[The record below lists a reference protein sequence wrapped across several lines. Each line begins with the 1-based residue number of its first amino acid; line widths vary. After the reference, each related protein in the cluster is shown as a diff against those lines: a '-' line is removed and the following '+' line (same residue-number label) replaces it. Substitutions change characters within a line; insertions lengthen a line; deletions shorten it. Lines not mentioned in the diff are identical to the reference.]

1 MKNNKKL
8 FLSVALLTTL
18 AFSGALVSCDSN
30 IHIIPKDI
38 PALYKAD
45 EVVEGETENAEPIQP
60 SENVEETPSEIVDE
74 TPSGEEETP
83 SEEEETPS
91 EEETLQQKIEELEA
105 TLKAQTE
112 ELWSKELVSGLTI
125 GGAVLFAME
134 LLMTIFKS
142 RANKKKDAEYKDNF
156 IALENKYTELVS
168 CYEKAK
174 VETDKF
180 LETACNEMNSMK
192 NECVS
197 ILKSLNEIIPE
208 LKNYEQFNQRLI
220 TIINILDILSFTP
233 ENVKNGVAEQVKK
246 LIEEVK

>member
-30 IHIIPKDI
+30 VPIIPKDI
-38 PALYKAD
+38 PTLYKED
-45 EVVEGETENAEPIQP
+45 EVVDGGTENTEPIPP
-60 SENVEETPSEIVDE
+60 STNEEE
-74 TPSGEEETP
+74 TPSGEEEIN
-83 SEEEETPS
+83 PS

-105 TLKAQTE
+105 MLKAQTE

-125 GGAVLFAME
+125 GGAILFAME

-220 TIINILDILSFTP
+220 TVINILDTLSFTP

>member
-30 IHIIPKDI
+30 VPIIPKDI
-38 PALYKAD
+38 PTLYKAD
-45 EVVEGETENAEPIQP
+45 EVVEGETENTEPIPP
-60 SENVEETPSEIVDE
+60 STN
-74 TPSGEEETP
+74 EEETP
-83 SEEEETPS
+83 SEEEEINPS
-91 EEETLQQKIEELEA
+91 EEETLKQKIEELEA
-105 TLKAQTE
+105 MLKAQTE

-168 CYEKAK
+168 YYEKAK
-174 VETDKF
+174 VENDKF

-220 TIINILDILSFTP
+220 TVINILDTLSFTP

>member
-8 FLSVALLTTL
+8 FLSVALLTTI
-18 AFSGALVSCDSN
+18 AFSGALVSCDSDVPL
-30 IHIIPKDI
+30 IPKDI
-38 PALYKAD
+38 PTLYKAD
-45 EVVEGETENAEPIQP
+45 EVVEGETENTEPIPP
-60 SENVEETPSEIVDE
+60 SENVEETPS
-74 TPSGEEETP
+74 GEEEI
-83 SEEEETPS
+83 TPS

-105 TLKAQTE
+105 MLKAQTE

-125 GGAVLFAME
+125 GGAILFAME

>member
-8 FLSVALLTTL
+8 FLSVALLTTI
-18 AFSGALVSCDSN
+18 AFSGALVSCDSDVPL
-30 IHIIPKDI
+30 IPKDI
-38 PALYKAD
+38 PTLYKAD
-45 EVVEGETENAEPIQP
+45 EVVEGETENTEPIPP

-83 SEEEETPS
+83 SEEE
-91 EEETLQQKIEELEA
+91 TLQQKIEELEA
-105 TLKAQTE
+105 MLKAQTE

-134 LLMTIFKS
+134 LLMTIFKT

-220 TIINILDILSFTP
+220 TVINILDTLSFTP

>member
-30 IHIIPKDI
+30 VPIIPKDI
-38 PALYKAD
+38 PTLYKAD
-45 EVVEGETENAEPIQP
+45 EVVDGGTENTEPIPP
-60 SENVEETPSEIVDE
+60 STNEEE
-74 TPSGEEETP
+74 TPSGEEEIN
-83 SEEEETPS
+83 PS

-105 TLKAQTE
+105 MLKAQTE

-125 GGAVLFAME
+125 GGAILFAME

-174 VETDKF
+174 VENDKF

-220 TIINILDILSFTP
+220 TVINILDTLSFTP

>member
-30 IHIIPKDI
+30 VPIIPKDI
-38 PALYKAD
+38 PTLYKAD
-45 EVVEGETENAEPIQP
+45 EVVDGGTENTEPIPP
-60 SENVEETPSEIVDE
+60 STNEEE
-74 TPSGEEETP
+74 TPSGEEEIN
-83 SEEEETPS
+83 PS

-105 TLKAQTE
+105 MLKAQTE

-125 GGAVLFAME
+125 GGAILFAME

-220 TIINILDILSFTP
+220 TVINILDTLSFTP

>member
-30 IHIIPKDI
+30 VPIIPKDI
-38 PALYKAD
+38 PTLYKAD
-45 EVVEGETENAEPIQP
+45 EVVEGETENTEPIPP
-60 SENVEETPSEIVDE
+60 STNEEE
-74 TPSGEEETP
+74 TPSGEEEIN
-83 SEEEETPS
+83 PS

-105 TLKAQTE
+105 MLKTQTE

-125 GGAVLFAME
+125 GGAILFAME

-168 CYEKAK
+168 YYEKAK
-174 VETDKF
+174 VENDKF

-220 TIINILDILSFTP
+220 TVINILDTLSFTP

>member
-30 IHIIPKDI
+30 VPIIPKDI
-38 PALYKAD
+38 PTLYKAD
-45 EVVEGETENAEPIQP
+45 EVVEGETGNTEPIPP
-60 SENVEETPSEIVDE
+60 STNEEE
-74 TPSGEEETP
+74 TPSGEEEIN
-83 SEEEETPS
+83 PS

-105 TLKAQTE
+105 MLKAQTE

-125 GGAVLFAME
+125 GGAILFAME

-220 TIINILDILSFTP
+220 TVINILDTLSFTP

>member
-30 IHIIPKDI
+30 VPIIPKDI

-45 EVVEGETENAEPIQP
+45 EVVEGETENTEPIPP
-60 SENVEETPSEIVDE
+60 SENVEETPS
-74 TPSGEEETP
+74 GEEEIN
-83 SEEEETPS
+83 PS

-125 GGAVLFAME
+125 GGAILFAME

-168 CYEKAK
+168 HFEKTK
-174 VETDKF
+174 VENDKF

-220 TIINILDILSFTP
+220 TVINILDTLSFTP

>member
-18 AFSGALVSCDSN
+18 AFSGALVSCDSDVPL
-30 IHIIPKDI
+30 IPKDI
-38 PALYKAD
+38 PTLYKAD
-45 EVVEGETENAEPIQP
+45 EIVEGETENTNPIPP
-60 SENVEETPSEIVDE
+60 STNEEE
-74 TPSGEEETP
+74 TPSGEEEI
-83 SEEEETPS
+83 TPS
-91 EEETLQQKIEELEA
+91 EEETLQEKIEELEA

-125 GGAVLFAME
+125 GGAILFAME

-168 CYEKAK
+168 YYEKAK
-174 VETDKF
+174 VENDKF

-220 TIINILDILSFTP
+220 TVINILDTLSFTP

>member
-1 MKNNKKL
+1 MKKNKKL

-30 IHIIPKDI
+30 VPIIPKDI
-38 PALYKAD
+38 PTLYKAD
-45 EVVEGETENAEPIQP
+45 EVVEGETENTEPIPP
-60 SENVEETPSEIVDE
+60 STNEEE
-74 TPSGEEETP
+74 TPSGEEEI
-83 SEEEETPS
+83 TPS
-91 EEETLQQKIEELEA
+91 EEETLKEKIEELEA

-112 ELWSKELVSGLTI
+112 ELWSRELVSGLTI
-125 GGAVLFAME
+125 GGVILFAME
-134 LLMTIFKS
+134 TLMTIFKS

-168 CYEKAK
+168 YYEKAK

-220 TIINILDILSFTP
+220 TVINILDTLSFTP

>member
-8 FLSVALLTTL
+8 FLSVALLTTI

-30 IHIIPKDI
+30 VPLIPKDI
-38 PALYKAD
+38 PTLYKAD
-45 EVVEGETENAEPIQP
+45 EVVEGETENTEPIPP
-60 SENVEETPSEIVDE
+60 SGNEEE
-74 TPSGEEETP
+74 TPSGEEEI
-83 SEEEETPS
+83 TPS
-91 EEETLQQKIEELEA
+91 EEETLKEKIEELEA

-125 GGAVLFAME
+125 GGAILFAME

-220 TIINILDILSFTP
+220 TVINILDTLSFTP

>member
-30 IHIIPKDI
+30 VPIIPKDI
-38 PALYKAD
+38 PTLYKAD
-45 EVVEGETENAEPIQP
+45 EVVDGGTENTEPIPP
-60 SENVEETPSEIVDE
+60 STSEEE
-74 TPSGEEETP
+74 TPSGEEEIN
-83 SEEEETPS
+83 PS

-105 TLKAQTE
+105 MLKAQTE

-168 CYEKAK
+168 YYEKAK
-174 VETDKF
+174 VENDKF

-220 TIINILDILSFTP
+220 TVINILDTLSFTP

>member
-30 IHIIPKDI
+30 VPIIPKDI
-38 PALYKAD
+38 PTLYKAD
-45 EVVEGETENAEPIQP
+45 EVVEGETGNTEPIPP
-60 SENVEETPSEIVDE
+60 SENVEETPS
-74 TPSGEEETP
+74 GEEEIN
-83 SEEEETPS
+83 PS

-105 TLKAQTE
+105 MLKAQTE

-168 CYEKAK
+168 YYEKAK
-174 VETDKF
+174 VENDKF

-220 TIINILDILSFTP
+220 TVINILDTLSFTP

>member
-8 FLSVALLTTL
+8 FLSVALLTTI
-18 AFSGALVSCDSN
+18 AFSGALVSCDSDVPL
-30 IHIIPKDI
+30 IPKDI
-38 PALYKAD
+38 PTLYKAD
-45 EVVEGETENAEPIQP
+45 EVVEGETENTEPIPP
-60 SENVEETPSEIVDE
+60 STN
-74 TPSGEEETP
+74 EEETP
-83 SEEEETPS
+83 SENVEETPS

-105 TLKAQTE
+105 MLKAQTE

-134 LLMTIFKS
+134 LLMTIFKT
-142 RANKKKDAEYKDNF
+142 RVNKKKDAEYKDNF

-220 TIINILDILSFTP
+220 TVINILDTLSFTP

>member
-8 FLSVALLTTL
+8 FLSVALLTTI

-30 IHIIPKDI
+30 VPIIPKDI

-45 EVVEGETENAEPIQP
+45 EVVEAETENTEPIPP
-60 SENVEETPSEIVDE
+60 SGNEEE
-74 TPSGEEETP
+74 TPSGEEEIN
-83 SEEEETPS
+83 PS

-105 TLKAQTE
+105 MLKAQTE
-112 ELWSKELVSGLTI
+112 ELWSRELVSGLTI
-125 GGAVLFAME
+125 GGVILFAME
-134 LLMTIFKS
+134 TLMTIFKS

>member
-30 IHIIPKDI
+30 VPIIPKDI
-38 PALYKAD
+38 PTLYKAD
-45 EVVEGETENAEPIQP
+45 EVVEGETENTEPIPP
-60 SENVEETPSEIVDE
+60 SGNEEE
-74 TPSGEEETP
+74 TPSGEEEIN
-83 SEEEETPS
+83 PS

-105 TLKAQTE
+105 MLKAQTE

-142 RANKKKDAEYKDNF
+142 RVNKKKDAEYKDNF

-220 TIINILDILSFTP
+220 TVINILDTLSFTP

>member
-8 FLSVALLTTL
+8 FLSVALLTTI
-18 AFSGALVSCDSN
+18 AFSGALVSCDSDVPL
-30 IHIIPKDI
+30 IPKDI
-38 PALYKAD
+38 PTLYKAD
-45 EVVEGETENAEPIQP
+45 EVVEGETENTEPIPP
-60 SENVEETPSEIVDE
+60 STNEEE
-74 TPSGEEETP
+74 TPSGEEEI
-83 SEEEETPS
+83 TPS
-91 EEETLQQKIEELEA
+91 EEETLKEKIEELEA

-112 ELWSKELVSGLTI
+112 ELWSKELVSGITI

-134 LLMTIFKS
+134 LLSVIFKS
-142 RANKKKDAEYKDNF
+142 HFNKKKDAEYKDNF

-220 TIINILDILSFTP
+220 TVINILDTLSFTP

>member
-30 IHIIPKDI
+30 VPIIPKDI
-38 PALYKAD
+38 PTLYKAD
-45 EVVEGETENAEPIQP
+45 EVVEGETENTEPIPP
-60 SENVEETPSEIVDE
+60 SGNVEETPS
-74 TPSGEEETP
+74 G
-83 SEEEETPS
+83 EEETPS

-105 TLKAQTE
+105 MLKAQTE

-125 GGAVLFAME
+125 GGAILFAME
-134 LLMTIFKS
+134 TLMTILKT
-142 RANKKKDAEYKDNF
+142 RVNKKKDAEYKDNF

-168 CYEKAK
+168 YYEKAK

-220 TIINILDILSFTP
+220 TVINILDTLSFTP

>member
-18 AFSGALVSCDSN
+18 AFSGALVSCDSDVP
-30 IHIIPKDI
+30 IIPKDI
-38 PALYKAD
+38 PTLYKAD
-45 EVVEGETENAEPIQP
+45 EVVEGETENTEPIPP
-60 SENVEETPSEIVDE
+60 STNEEE
-74 TPSGEEETP
+74 TPSGEEEI
-83 SEEEETPS
+83 TPS
-91 EEETLQQKIEELEA
+91 EEETLKEKIEELEA

-125 GGAVLFAME
+125 GGAILFAME

-156 IALENKYTELVS
+156 IALENKYTELVAY
-168 CYEKAK
+168 YEKAK

-220 TIINILDILSFTP
+220 TVINILDTLSFTP

>member
-8 FLSVALLTTL
+8 FLSVALLTTI
-18 AFSGALVSCDSN
+18 AFSGALVSCDSDVPL
-30 IHIIPKDI
+30 IPKDI
-38 PALYKAD
+38 PTLYKAD
-45 EVVEGETENAEPIQP
+45 EVVEGETENTEPIPP
-60 SENVEETPSEIVDE
+60 SENVEETPS
-74 TPSGEEETP
+74 GNEEETP
-83 SEEEETPS
+83 N

-105 TLKAQTE
+105 MLKAQTE

-134 LLMTIFKS
+134 LLMTIFKT

-168 CYEKAK
+168 YYEKAK
-174 VETDKF
+174 LETDKF

-220 TIINILDILSFTP
+220 TVINILDTLSFTP

>member
-8 FLSVALLTTL
+8 FLSVALLTTI
-18 AFSGALVSCDSN
+18 AFSGALVSCDSDVPL
-30 IHIIPKDI
+30 IPKDI
-38 PALYKAD
+38 PTLYKAD
-45 EVVEGETENAEPIQP
+45 EVVEGETENTEPIPP
-60 SENVEETPSEIVDE
+60 SENVEETPS
-74 TPSGEEETP
+74 GEEEI
-83 SEEEETPS
+83 TPS

-105 TLKAQTE
+105 MLKAQTE

-125 GGAVLFAME
+125 GGAILFAME

-142 RANKKKDAEYKDNF
+142 RVNKKKDAEYKDNF

-220 TIINILDILSFTP
+220 TVINILDTLSFTP

>member
-1 MKNNKKL
+1 MKNNNKL
-8 FLSVALLTTL
+8 FLSVALLTTI
-18 AFSGALVSCDSN
+18 AFSGALVSCDSDVPL
-30 IHIIPKDI
+30 IPKDI
-38 PALYKAD
+38 PTLYKAD
-45 EVVEGETENAEPIQP
+45 EVVEGETENTEPIPP
-60 SENVEETPSEIVDE
+60 STN
-74 TPSGEEETP
+74 EEETP
-83 SEEEETPS
+83 SENVEETPS

-105 TLKAQTE
+105 MLKAQTE

-125 GGAVLFAME
+125 GGAILFAME
-134 LLMTIFKS
+134 LLMTIFKT
-142 RANKKKDAEYKDNF
+142 RVNKKKDAEYKDNF

-220 TIINILDILSFTP
+220 TVINILDTLSFTP

-246 LIEEVK
+246 LVEEVK

>member
-30 IHIIPKDI
+30 VPIIPKDI

-45 EVVEGETENAEPIQP
+45 EVVEGETENTEPIPP
-60 SENVEETPSEIVDE
+60 SENVEETPS
-74 TPSGEEETP
+74 GNEEETP
-83 SEEEETPS
+83 N

-134 LLMTIFKS
+134 TLMTILKS
-142 RANKKKDAEYKDNF
+142 HFNKKKDAEYKDNF

-220 TIINILDILSFTP
+220 TVINILDTLSFTP

>member
-30 IHIIPKDI
+30 VPIIPKDI

-45 EVVEGETENAEPIQP
+45 EVVEGETENTEPIPP
-60 SENVEETPSEIVDE
+60 SENVEETPS
-74 TPSGEEETP
+74 GEEEIN
-83 SEEEETPS
+83 PS

-125 GGAVLFAME
+125 GGAILFAME

>member
-8 FLSVALLTTL
+8 FLSVALLTTI

-30 IHIIPKDI
+30 VPIIPKDI

-45 EVVEGETENAEPIQP
+45 EVVEGETENTEPIPP
-60 SENVEETPSEIVDE
+60 STNEEE
-74 TPSGEEETP
+74 TPSGEEEIN
-83 SEEEETPS
+83 PS

-105 TLKAQTE
+105 MLKAQTE

-220 TIINILDILSFTP
+220 TVINILDTLSFTP

>member
-8 FLSVALLTTL
+8 FLSVALLTTI
-18 AFSGALVSCDSN
+18 AFSGALVSCDSDVPL
-30 IHIIPKDI
+30 IPKDI
-38 PALYKAD
+38 PTLYKAD
-45 EVVEGETENAEPIQP
+45 EVVEGETENTEPIPP
-60 SENVEETPSEIVDE
+60 STN
-74 TPSGEEETP
+74 
-83 SEEEETPS
+83 EEETPS

-105 TLKAQTE
+105 MLKAQTE

-134 LLMTIFKS
+134 LLMTIFKT

>member
-8 FLSVALLTTL
+8 FLSVALLTTI
-18 AFSGALVSCDSN
+18 AFSGALVSCDSDVPL
-30 IHIIPKDI
+30 IPKDI
-38 PALYKAD
+38 PTLYKAD
-45 EVVEGETENAEPIQP
+45 EVVEGGTENTEPIPP
-60 SENVEETPSEIVDE
+60 SENVEETPS
-74 TPSGEEETP
+74 G
-83 SEEEETPS
+83 EETPS

-105 TLKAQTE
+105 MLKAQTE

-134 LLMTIFKS
+134 LLMTIFKT

-168 CYEKAK
+168 YYEKAK
-174 VETDKF
+174 LETDKF

-220 TIINILDILSFTP
+220 TVINILDTLSFTP

>member
-18 AFSGALVSCDSN
+18 AFSGALVSCDN
-30 IHIIPKDI
+30 NVPIIPKDI
-38 PALYKAD
+38 PTLYKAD
-45 EVVEGETENAEPIQP
+45 EVVEGETENTEPIPP
-60 SENVEETPSEIVDE
+60 STN
-74 TPSGEEETP
+74 EEETP
-83 SEEEETPS
+83 SEEEEINPS
-91 EEETLQQKIEELEA
+91 EEETLKQKIEELEA
-105 TLKAQTE
+105 MLKAQTE

-168 CYEKAK
+168 YYEKAK
-174 VETDKF
+174 VENDKF

-220 TIINILDILSFTP
+220 TVINILDTLSFTP

>member
-18 AFSGALVSCDSN
+18 AFSGALVSCDSDVPL
-30 IHIIPKDI
+30 IPKDI
-38 PALYKAD
+38 PTLYKAD
-45 EVVEGETENAEPIQP
+45 EVVEGETENTEPIPP
-60 SENVEETPSEIVDE
+60 STN
-74 TPSGEEETP
+74 
-83 SEEEETPS
+83 EEETPS
-91 EEETLQQKIEELEA
+91 EEETLKQKIEELEA
-105 TLKAQTE
+105 MLKAQTE
-112 ELWSKELVSGLTI
+112 ELWSRELVSGLTI
-125 GGAVLFAME
+125 GGVILFAME
-134 LLMTIFKS
+134 TLMTIFKT

-168 CYEKAK
+168 YYEKAK

-220 TIINILDILSFTP
+220 TVINILDTLSFTP

>member
-30 IHIIPKDI
+30 VPIIPKDI
-38 PALYKAD
+38 PTLYKAD
-45 EVVEGETENAEPIQP
+45 EVVEGETENTEPIPP
-60 SENVEETPSEIVDE
+60 STNEEE
-74 TPSGEEETP
+74 TPSGEEEI
-83 SEEEETPS
+83 TPS
-91 EEETLQQKIEELEA
+91 EEETLKQKIEELEA
-105 TLKAQTE
+105 MLKAQTE
-112 ELWSKELVSGLTI
+112 ELWSRELVSGLTI
-125 GGAVLFAME
+125 GGVILFAME
-134 LLMTIFKS
+134 TLMTIFKT

-168 CYEKAK
+168 YYEKAK

-220 TIINILDILSFTP
+220 TVINILDTLSFTP

>member
-18 AFSGALVSCDSN
+18 AFSGALVSCDSDVPL
-30 IHIIPKDI
+30 IPKDI
-38 PALYKAD
+38 PTLYKAD
-45 EVVEGETENAEPIQP
+45 EVVEGETENTEPIPP
-60 SENVEETPSEIVDE
+60 SENVEETPSG
-74 TPSGEEETP
+74 S
-83 SEEEETPS
+83 EEETPS

-105 TLKAQTE
+105 MLKAQTE

-134 LLMTIFKS
+134 LLMTIFKT
-142 RANKKKDAEYKDNF
+142 RVNKKKDAEYKDNF

>member
-1 MKNNKKL
+1 
-8 FLSVALLTTL
+8 
-18 AFSGALVSCDSN
+18 
-30 IHIIPKDI
+30 
-38 PALYKAD
+38 
-45 EVVEGETENAEPIQP
+45 
-60 SENVEETPSEIVDE
+60 
-74 TPSGEEETP
+74 
-83 SEEEETPS
+83 
-91 EEETLQQKIEELEA
+91 
-105 TLKAQTE
+105 
-112 ELWSKELVSGLTI
+112 
-125 GGAVLFAME
+125 ME
-134 LLMTIFKS
+134 LLSVIFKT
-142 RANKKKDAEYKDNF
+142 RVNKKKDAEYKDNF

-168 CYEKAK
+168 YYEKAK

-220 TIINILDILSFTP
+220 TVINILDTLSFTP

>member
-8 FLSVALLTTL
+8 FLSVALLTTI
-18 AFSGALVSCDSN
+18 AFSGALVSCDSDVPL
-30 IHIIPKDI
+30 IPKDI
-38 PALYKAD
+38 PTLYKAD
-45 EVVEGETENAEPIQP
+45 EVVEGETENTEPIPP
-60 SENVEETPSEIVDE
+60 SENVEETPS
-74 TPSGEEETP
+74 GEEEIN
-83 SEEEETPS
+83 PS

-105 TLKAQTE
+105 MLKAQTE
-112 ELWSKELVSGLTI
+112 EIWSKELVSGLTI
-125 GGAVLFAME
+125 GGAILFAME

>member
-8 FLSVALLTTL
+8 FLSVALLTTI
-18 AFSGALVSCDSN
+18 AFSGALVSCDSDVPL
-30 IHIIPKDI
+30 IPKDI
-38 PALYKAD
+38 PTLYKAD
-45 EVVEGETENAEPIQP
+45 EVVEGETENTEPIPP
-60 SENVEETPSEIVDE
+60 STN
-74 TPSGEEETP
+74 EEETP
-83 SEEEETPS
+83 SGNEEETPS

-105 TLKAQTE
+105 MLKAQTE

-125 GGAVLFAME
+125 GGAILFAME
-134 LLMTIFKS
+134 LLMTIFKT
-142 RANKKKDAEYKDNF
+142 RVNKKKDAEYKDNF

-220 TIINILDILSFTP
+220 TVINILDTLSFTP

>member
-8 FLSVALLTTL
+8 FLSVALLTTI
-18 AFSGALVSCDSN
+18 AFSGALVSCDSDVPL
-30 IHIIPKDI
+30 IPKDI
-38 PALYKAD
+38 PTLYKAD
-45 EVVEGETENAEPIQP
+45 EVVEGETENTEPIPP
-60 SENVEETPSEIVDE
+60 SENVEETPS
-74 TPSGEEETP
+74 GEEEIN
-83 SEEEETPS
+83 PS

-105 TLKAQTE
+105 MLKAQTE

-134 LLMTIFKS
+134 LLMTIFKT

-208 LKNYEQFNQRLI
+208 LKKYEQFNQRLI
-220 TIINILDILSFTP
+220 TVINILDTLSFTP

>member
-30 IHIIPKDI
+30 VPIIPKDI
-38 PALYKAD
+38 PTLYKAD
-45 EVVEGETENAEPIQP
+45 EVVEGETENTEPIP
-60 SENVEETPSEIVDE
+60 
-74 TPSGEEETP
+74 PSGNEEETP
-83 SEEEETPS
+83 SENEEEITPS

-125 GGAVLFAME
+125 GGAILFAME

-156 IALENKYTELVS
+156 IALENKYTELVA

-220 TIINILDILSFTP
+220 TVINILDTLSFTP

>member
-18 AFSGALVSCDSN
+18 AFSGALVSCDSDVPL
-30 IHIIPKDI
+30 IPKDI
-38 PALYKAD
+38 PTLYKAD
-45 EVVEGETENAEPIQP
+45 EVVEGETENTEPIP
-60 SENVEETPSEIVDE
+60 
-74 TPSGEEETP
+74 PSGNEEETP
-83 SEEEETPS
+83 SGNEEETPS

-125 GGAVLFAME
+125 GGAILFAME

>member
-30 IHIIPKDI
+30 VPIIPKDI
-38 PALYKAD
+38 PTLYKAD
-45 EVVEGETENAEPIQP
+45 EVVEGVTENTEPIPP
-60 SENVEETPSEIVDE
+60 SENVEETPS
-74 TPSGEEETP
+74 GEEEI
-83 SEEEETPS
+83 TPS
-91 EEETLQQKIEELEA
+91 EEETLKEKIEELEA

-125 GGAVLFAME
+125 GGAILFAME

-142 RANKKKDAEYKDNF
+142 RANKKKDEEYKDNF

-220 TIINILDILSFTP
+220 TVINILDTLSFTP